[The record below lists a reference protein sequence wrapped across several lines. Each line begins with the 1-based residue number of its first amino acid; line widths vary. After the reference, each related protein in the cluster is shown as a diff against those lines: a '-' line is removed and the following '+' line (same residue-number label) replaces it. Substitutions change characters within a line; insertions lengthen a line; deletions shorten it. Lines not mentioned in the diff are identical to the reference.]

1 MLCENTGKTPQD
13 IDIEDA
19 ARIAA
24 AYSKGKNMPLV
35 PVDYAYARYVK
46 KLNGAKPGF
55 VTYANFK
62 TATVKPRDVS
72 N

>member
-1 MLCENTGKTPQD
+1 VCENTGKTPSD

-19 ARIAA
+19 AKIAA
-24 AYSKGKNMPLV
+24 AYSKGKNLSLV

-46 KLNGAKPGF
+46 KPSGAKPGF

-62 TATVKPRDVS
+62 TATVRPGEVGD
-72 N
+72 